1 MAGDALALCGGCRV
15 GAGAAGHDLL
25 RLYRRLLVQAAGA
38 ELVSLGL
45 PLTQEFRG
53 RRTEADDAVLIH
65 VGLRSDLEGR
75 RWVVTG
81 CDAGTEARSTGLS
94 RRVSQW

>member
-1 MAGDALALCGGCRV
+1 M
-15 GAGAAGHDLL
+15 

-81 CDAGTEARSTGLS
+81 CDAGTEARSTRLS
-94 RRVSQW
+94 RRGQW